1 MTQPA
6 LIDPNALQD
15 LQVIDSEGSKVG
27 KVNAVF
33 LENATGHPSWA
44 AVKTGLFGGHVTLVP
59 LDNATAD
66 ADELSVPFTKDTIK
80 DAPHHD
86 PDADLT
92 PAEEAELF
100 RHYGITHSS
109 TGQVGTSETQQVQ
122 AQEQVASQGH
132 DTSGP
137 NTDTAMTRSE
147 ERLRVG
153 TEQVETGK
161 ARLRKYI
168 VTENV
173 TKTVPVTHEEVR
185 VEREPITDANRDAAL
200 SGAELTEEEHE
211 VVLHAERPVV
221 TTETVPV
228 ERVRLAT
235 ETVQSEQEV
244 TSKVRSEQ
252 IEQVADDSKR

>member
-33 LENATGHPSWA
+33 LENATGTPSWA

-59 LDNATAD
+59 LANATAND
-66 ADELSVPFTKDTIK
+66 DELSVPFTKDTIK

-86 PDADLT
+86 PDADLS
-92 PAEEAELF
+92 PAEEAALF
-100 RHYGITHSS
+100 RHYGITH
-109 TGQVGTSETQQVQ
+109 TGAADTATTHAEAPIQ
-122 AQEQVASQGH
+122 AQGT

-137 NTDTAMTRSE
+137 NTDDAMTRSE
-147 ERLRVG
+147 ERLHVG

-173 TKTVPVTHEEVR
+173 TRTVPVTHEEVR
-185 VEREPITDANRDAAL
+185 IEREPITDANRDSAL
-200 SGAELTEEEHE
+200 AGGELTEEEHE

-221 TTETVPV
+221 STETVPV

-244 TSKVRSEQ
+244 TGEVRSER
-252 IEQVADDSKR
+252 IDQVVDEPKR